1 MSTDS
6 PSERAKRF
14 AGSVLPVT
22 EWLPAYD
29 RSWLRTDLVA
39 GITVAAAVI
48 PEGLAYAS
56 LAGLPPQTGLYAALM
71 GAATYVFFAS
81 SRQVLLG
88 PTSALAILLLAGV
101 GPIADGSELSYPALV
116 TVTTVLVGVIAVAA
130 RVFRLGHLVSF
141 ISGSVLTGFS
151 TGAALYIIST
161 QLGKLLGISGSEG
174 TFFER
179 VWFVLVNLNEAQA
192 ATVAVGLI
200 SIALLLLGERYVP
213 RLPTALVVVLLAI
226 VASSVLNFQA
236 WGVEIV
242 GELPGGLPSLTVPS
256 IPSIP
261 VLGALFPVAFALFL
275 LSYVEGIGA
284 VQTFAR
290 RNGYRADP
298 DQELLAD
305 GVGNVAAGL
314 FGGFVVGGSMSRSAL
329 NDSMG
334 GKSQVVS
341 AVMALVLVVV
351 LLFLT
356 GLFTTLPDATLGAI
370 VAVAALGLV
379 DVAGME
385 RLRSVSRSEFVIASA
400 ALLGVLAVGI
410 VWGVFIGVG
419 LSLLHTISLAS
430 SPKTEVLGRIP
441 DTDHFVNL
449 GSYPEAV
456 EDPGVLVYRVDA
468 GLFYA
473 NTNVVRED
481 LEARVEGRDSPLDL
495 VVFDLSS
502 SPIVDFAGAE
512 FLGELRSDLASRGI
526 DLRVAGANAQVTEL
540 LAAAGLDGE
549 LGGVREDER
558 IASAIDR
565 WRREEEE
572 ETS

>member
-1 MSTDS
+1 MSTDT
-6 PSERAKRF
+6 PLKRARHS
-14 AGSVLPVT
+14 AESLLPVT
-22 EWLPAYD
+22 KWLPEYD
-29 RSWLRTDLVA
+29 RSWIRTDVLA

-71 GAATYVFFAS
+71 GAVAYVFFAS

-101 GPIADGSELSYPALV
+101 GPIANGSELSYPALV

-161 QLGKLLGISGSEG
+161 QLGKLFGISGADG

-179 VWFVLVNLNEAQA
+179 VWYILVNLNQAQA
-192 ATVAVGLI
+192 ATVAVGVV
-200 SIALLLLGERYVP
+200 SIALLLLGERYIP
-213 RLPTALVVVLLAI
+213 RLPNALFVVLLSI
-226 VASSVLNFQA
+226 LASSVLNFQA
-236 WGVEIV
+236 RGVEIV
-242 GELPGGLPSLTVPS
+242 GELPGGLPSLTIPS
-256 IPSIP
+256 IPSVS

-305 GVGNVAAGL
+305 GAGNIAAGL

-334 GKSQVVS
+334 AKSQVVS

-370 VAVAALGLV
+370 VAVAALGLI
-379 DVAGME
+379 DVAEME

-400 ALLGVLAVGI
+400 ALLGVLAIGI

-441 DTDHFVNL
+441 DTRHFVNAE
-449 GSYPEAV
+449 SYPEAI
-456 EDPGVLVYRVDA
+456 EEAGVLVYRVDA

-473 NTNVVRED
+473 NANVVRDD
-481 LEARVEGRDSPLDL
+481 LEARIEAHEQPLDL

-502 SPIVDFAGAE
+502 SPIVDFAAAE
-512 FLGELRSDLASRGI
+512 FLGDLRSDLASRGV
-526 DLRVAGANAQVTEL
+526 DLRVAGANAQVTDML
-540 LAAAGLDGE
+540 VAADLDE
-549 LGGVREDER
+549 KLGGVREDET
-558 IASAIDR
+558 IASTIDR
-565 WRREEEE
+565 WRRDGGGG
-572 ETS
+572 